1 MPEFWPHDAAAA
13 AALLALLVRD
23 LDRRDDSDV
32 DALLAELLCT
42 AWPTHLAQ
50 RQ

>member
-1 MPEFWPHDAAAA
+1 MPEHWPKDAAVA

-23 LDRRDDSDV
+23 VERRGELEV

-42 AWPTHLAQ
+42 AWPTHVAQ

>member
-1 MPEFWPHDAAAA
+1 MPEHWPNDDAA

-23 LDRRDDSDV
+23 VERRGYSEV

>member
-1 MPEFWPHDAAAA
+1 MPGSWPNDAGAT

-23 LDRRDDSDV
+23 VDRRSEPEV